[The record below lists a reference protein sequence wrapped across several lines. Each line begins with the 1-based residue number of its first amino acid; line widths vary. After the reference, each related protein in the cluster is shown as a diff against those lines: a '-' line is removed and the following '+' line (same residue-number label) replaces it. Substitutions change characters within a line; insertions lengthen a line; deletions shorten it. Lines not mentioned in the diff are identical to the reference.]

1 MATPIAVEYEGHKF
15 SSISEAAKQ
24 YGITPAAMAYRM
36 KSEKTKRPGR
46 PKKPFEILGM
56 KFASRN
62 EASEKM
68 GISYDQMSC
77 YCSVLSRARKY
88 QLQIDG
94 LL

>member
-1 MATPIAVEYEGHKF
+1 MSTPIEVEYEGHKF
-15 SSISEAAKQ
+15 PSIAEAAKQ

-36 KSEKTKRPGR
+36 RGAKKKRAGR
-46 PKKPFEILGM
+46 PSKPFEILGM
-56 KFASRN
+56 KFSSRN

-68 GISYDQMSC
+68 GISYDQMNC

-88 QLQIDG
+88 QLHIDG